1 MINKNRGFTLIELVT
16 VILILAVLA
25 VVAAPRFI
33 NFEEEAIESTHLA
46 TYAAFK
52 AGISDAHMKWLA
64 EGHSGPVEE
73 FNIYPG
79 SDKNIDMN
87 ASGWPAQSWTG
98 GPEASP
104 KLDNSDDCRTVWN
117 QVLAV
122 DSPQASQGVDKEY
135 QAFYRVSRK
144 CKYQLVINP
153 TLKVQYDSNNG
164 TVTHIP

>member
-1 MINKNRGFTLIELVT
+1 MLKKNSGFTLIELVV
-16 VILILAVLA
+16 VIIILGVLA

-33 NFEEEAIESTHLA
+33 NFEEEATEPTHLA

-79 SDKNIDMN
+79 SNKNTDMN
-87 ASGWPAQSWTG
+87 ANGWPAQSWTG
-98 GPEASP
+98 GVEVSP

-122 DSPQASQGVDKEY
+122 DSPQASQGVDQEY
-135 QAFYRVSRK
+135 RAIFRNSGANVNIS
-144 CKYQLVINP
+144 
-153 TLKVQYDSNNG
+153 
-164 TVTHIP
+164 